1 MSVVLITGASR
12 GIGAACARAFAQ
24 AGFNV
29 AVNCNRSKENA
40 ESLARELRD
49 LGVSAVA
56 VQADV
61 SDSASVRGMFD
72 YVKANLGSVDVL
84 VNNAGISH
92 VGLLTEMTDGDW
104 DTLLHTNLSSVF
116 YCCKAALPDMI
127 RAHSGVIVNVASM
140 WGEVGASCEAAYSA
154 SKAGV
159 IGLTKALAKEV
170 GPSGIRVNA
179 VSPGV
184 VMTDMM
190 KGFSAEDVAALRDET
205 PLMTLGTPEDI
216 AEAVLYL
223 SSDKARFITGQVLS
237 VNGGMVI

>member
-12 GIGAACARAFAQ
+12 GIGAACARAFAK
-24 AGFNV
+24 AGFDV
-29 AVNCNRSKENA
+29 AVNYNRSQEKA
-40 ESLARELRD
+40 ESLTRELSGF
-49 LGVSAVA
+49 GVKAIA

-61 SDSASVRGMFD
+61 SDGASVRRMFSA
-72 YVKANLGSVDVL
+72 VKASLGAVDIL
-84 VNNAGISH
+84 INNAGISH
-92 VGLLTEMTDGDW
+92 VGLMTDMTDDDW
-104 DTLLHTNLSSVF
+104 NILLQTNLSSVF
-116 YCCKAALPDMI
+116 YCCKSALPDMI
-127 RAHSGVIVNVASM
+127 RAHNGVIVNLASM

-154 SKAGV
+154 AKAGV

-170 GPSGIRVNA
+170 GPSGVRVNA

-190 KGFSAEDVAALRDET
+190 KSFSDEDVAALKDET
-205 PLMTLGTPEDI
+205 PLMTLGSPEDI

-223 SSDKARFITGQVLS
+223 ASDKARFITGQVLS